1 VRFDEIGAWSEI
13 KLEIVRKYAA
23 AYSTILTR
31 QPGLRHIYVDAF
43 AGPGVHVSRDTGD
56 FVPGSPLNALRVEPP
71 FREYHLIDLD
81 GDKIDSLRMRV
92 GNRPDVYLY
101 QGDGND
107 ILLTRILPSL
117 RRADARRALCLL
129 DPYGLQLRWEV
140 ILVAGRLGTVEIFL
154 NFPIMDMNRNVLWR
168 TPARVAPREVE
179 RMTDF
184 WGDDSW
190 RRIAYDTTG
199 NLFGFEE
206 KTDSYTVAAAFQQRL
221 RNAAGFGYVPEP
233 LPMRNSTNAVV
244 YYLFFASPKETGAR
258 IVTDIFARYRGQ

>member
-1 VRFDEIGAWSEI
+1 MRFDEIGAWSEI
-13 KLEIVRKYAA
+13 KLEIIRKYAA

-31 QPGLRHIYVDAF
+31 QPGLRHVYIDAF
-43 AGPGVHVSRDTGD
+43 AGPGVHVSRDTGE

-81 GDKIDSLRMRV
+81 GDKIESLRMRV
-92 GNRPDVYLY
+92 GDRRDVHLY
-101 QGDGND
+101 RGDGND
-107 ILLTRILPSL
+107 VLLARVFPGL
-117 RRADARRALCLL
+117 RRQDARRALCLL

-140 ILVAGRLGTVEIFL
+140 IQSAGELGTVDIFL

-168 TPARVAPREVE
+168 TPERVAPKDVE
-179 RMTDF
+179 RMTVF

-190 RRIAYDTTG
+190 RRIAYETAG

-206 KTDSYTVAAAFQQRL
+206 KTDNDTVAEAFQERL
-221 RNAAGFGYVPEP
+221 RNVAGFGYVPAP

-258 IVTDIFARYRGQ
+258 IVTDIFARYRRR